1 ASRHPSLSVETR
13 WRGPPRVPTV
23 VGDMRNLPLADP
35 GVPDS
40 RSPGR
45 YLWWVMRGQQAT
57 LLGGMTFG
65 TIWMVAQAIMPALI
79 GKAIDQGVANGDT
92 SRLLFWAG
100 MLLLAGVVQAA
111 AGIIRHRFAVMNWL
125 MGAYRTVQVITRHSV
140 KLGATLSKRVATGEV
155 VAIGTADLAQ
165 IGNALDVYGRAAGAL
180 ISFTLV
186 SVILLRA
193 SVTLGLVVLIGV
205 PVLLLA
211 ITPILR
217 PLQRRSMTQREQ
229 MGELTTLASDIV
241 GGLRVLR
248 GIGGEDVFHDR
259 YARDSQRVR
268 MAGVRVAKI
277 QSLLDAL
284 QVLLPG
290 LFVVVVVWLGARF
303 AVQGTISVGELV
315 AFYGYAAFLM
325 MPLRTATEFAQKQ
338 IRALVACRRIVKV
351 LSVEPEIVD
360 PQDPQDEPGVG
371 DLVDHGSGVT
381 IRPGILTAIVSEP
394 PEEAA
399 AVADRLGRFTDGNVT
414 LAGVALAELPKD
426 TVRRRILVSDTGSM
440 LFSGRLFE
448 ELDLRDS
455 GNEPRIDSAL
465 RTTSSED
472 ITEALPEG
480 LDADVEE
487 RGRSF
492 SGGQRQRLVLTRALM
507 ADAEILVLVDP
518 TSAVDAH
525 TEARIAER
533 LTDHRRGRTTVVTT
547 TSPLLLDR
555 ADHVTFLLD
564 GNVVAQGTHKTL
576 LETEPRYRWVVT
588 REEDQ

>member
-1 ASRHPSLSVETR
+1 
-13 WRGPPRVPTV
+13 VPTV

-45 YLWWVMRGQQAT
+45 YLWWVMRGQRAT

-140 KLGATLSKRVATGEV
+140 KLGATLTKRVATGEV

-180 ISFTLV
+180 ISFTVV

-268 MAGVRVAKI
+268 MAGVMVAKM

-290 LFVVVVVWLGARF
+290 LFVVAVVWLGARF

-399 AVADRLGRFTDGNVT
+399 AVADRLGRFTDANVT

-507 ADAEILVLVDP
+507 ADPEILVLVDP

>member
-1 ASRHPSLSVETR
+1 
-13 WRGPPRVPTV
+13 
-23 VGDMRNLPLADP
+23 MRNLPLADP

-45 YLWWVMRGQQAT
+45 YLWWVMRGQRAT

-100 MLLLAGVVQAA
+100 MLMLAGVVQAA

-140 KLGATLSKRVATGEV
+140 KLGATLTKRVATGEV

-180 ISFTLV
+180 ISFTVV

-268 MAGVRVAKI
+268 MAGVRVAKM

-290 LFVVVVVWLGARF
+290 LFVVAVVWLGARF

-399 AVADRLGRFTDGNVT
+399 AVADRLGRFTDANVT

-507 ADAEILVLVDP
+507 ADPEILVLVDP

>member
-1 ASRHPSLSVETR
+1 
-13 WRGPPRVPTV
+13 VPTV

-45 YLWWVMRGQQAT
+45 YLWWVMRGQRAT

-180 ISFTLV
+180 ISFTVV

-268 MAGVRVAKI
+268 MAGVRVAKM

-290 LFVVVVVWLGARF
+290 LFVVAVVWLGARF

-399 AVADRLGRFTDGNVT
+399 AVADRLGRFTDANVT

-507 ADAEILVLVDP
+507 ADPEILVLVDP

>member
-1 ASRHPSLSVETR
+1 
-13 WRGPPRVPTV
+13 
-23 VGDMRNLPLADP
+23 MRNLPLADP

-45 YLWWVMRGQQAT
+45 YLWWVMRGQKAT
-57 LLGGMTFG
+57 LVGGMTFG

-79 GKAIDQGVANGDT
+79 GKAIDQGVANDDT
-92 SRLLFWAG
+92 SRLIFWAG

-180 ISFTLV
+180 ISFAVV

-193 SVTLGLVVLIGV
+193 SITLGLVVLIGV

-248 GIGGEDVFHDR
+248 GIGGEDVFHER
-259 YARDSQRVR
+259 YSKDSQRVR
-268 MAGVRVAKI
+268 MAGVRVAKM

-290 LFVVVVVWLGARF
+290 LFVVAVVWLGARF
-303 AVQGTISVGELV
+303 AVRGNISVGELV

-360 PQDPQDEPGVG
+360 PEEPVAAPGVG
-371 DLVDHGSGVT
+371 ELVDHASGVT

-399 AVADRLGRFTDGNVT
+399 AVADRLGRFTEANVT
-414 LAGVALAELPKD
+414 LAGIPLADLPKD

-455 GNEPRIDSAL
+455 GDEARINGAL

-507 ADAEILVLVDP
+507 ADPEILVLVDP

-533 LTDHRRGRTTVVTT
+533 LINHRHGRTTVVTT

-564 GNVVAQGTHKTL
+564 GNVVAQGTHKVL
-576 LETEPRYRWVVT
+576 VETEPRYRWVVT

>member
-1 ASRHPSLSVETR
+1 
-13 WRGPPRVPTV
+13 
-23 VGDMRNLPLADP
+23 MRNLPLADP

-45 YLWWVMRGQQAT
+45 YLWWVMRGQRAT

-140 KLGATLSKRVATGEV
+140 KLGATLTKRVATGEV

-180 ISFTLV
+180 ISFTVV

-268 MAGVRVAKI
+268 MAGVRVAKM

-290 LFVVVVVWLGARF
+290 LFVVAVVWLGARF

-360 PQDPQDEPGVG
+360 PRDPQDEPGVG

-399 AVADRLGRFTDGNVT
+399 AVADRLGRFTDANVT

-507 ADAEILVLVDP
+507 ADPEILVLVDP

>member
-1 ASRHPSLSVETR
+1 
-13 WRGPPRVPTV
+13 
-23 VGDMRNLPLADP
+23 MRNLPLADP

-45 YLWWVMRGQQAT
+45 YLWWVMRGQKAT
-57 LLGGMTFG
+57 LVGGMTFG

-79 GKAIDQGVANGDT
+79 GKAIDEGVANDDT
-92 SRLLFWAG
+92 SRLIFWAG

-180 ISFTLV
+180 ISFAVV

-193 SVTLGLVVLIGV
+193 SITLGLVVLIGV

-248 GIGGEDVFHDR
+248 GIGGEDVFHQR
-259 YARDSQRVR
+259 YSRDSQRVR
-268 MAGVRVAKI
+268 MAGVRVAKM

-290 LFVVVVVWLGARF
+290 LFVVAVVWLGARF
-303 AVQGTISVGELV
+303 AVRGSISVGELV

-360 PQDPQDEPGVG
+360 PEEPVAAPGVG
-371 DLVDHGSGVT
+371 ELVDHASGVT
-381 IRPGILTAIVSEP
+381 IQPGILTAIVSEP

-399 AVADRLGRFTDGNVT
+399 AVADRLGRFTDANVT
-414 LAGVALAELPKD
+414 LASIPLADLPRD
-426 TVRRRILVSDTGSM
+426 TVRRRILVSDAGSM

-455 GNEPRIDSAL
+455 GDEARINDAL

-507 ADAEILVLVDP
+507 ADPEILVLVDP

-533 LTDHRRGRTTVVTT
+533 LINHRHGRTTVVTT

-564 GNVVAQGTHKTL
+564 GNVVAQGTHKVL
-576 LETEPRYRWVVT
+576 VETEPRYRWVVT

>member
-1 ASRHPSLSVETR
+1 
-13 WRGPPRVPTV
+13 
-23 VGDMRNLPLADP
+23 MRNLPLADP

-45 YLWWVMRGQQAT
+45 YLWWVMRGQKAT
-57 LLGGMTFG
+57 LVGGMTFG

-79 GKAIDQGVANGDT
+79 GKAIDQGVANDDT
-92 SRLLFWAG
+92 SRLIFWAG

-180 ISFTLV
+180 ISFAVV

-193 SVTLGLVVLIGV
+193 SITLGLVVLIGV

-248 GIGGEDVFHDR
+248 GIGGEDVFHER
-259 YARDSQRVR
+259 YSKDSQRVR
-268 MAGVRVAKI
+268 MAGVRVAKM

-290 LFVVVVVWLGARF
+290 LFVVAVVWLGARF
-303 AVQGTISVGELV
+303 AVRGNISVGELV

-360 PQDPQDEPGVG
+360 PEEPVAAPGVG
-371 DLVDHGSGVT
+371 ELIDHASGVT

-399 AVADRLGRFTDGNVT
+399 AVADRLGRFTEANVT
-414 LAGVALAELPKD
+414 LAGIPLADLPKD

-455 GNEPRIDSAL
+455 GDEARINGAL

-507 ADAEILVLVDP
+507 ADPEILVLVDP

-533 LTDHRRGRTTVVTT
+533 LINHRHGRTTVVTT

-564 GNVVAQGTHKTL
+564 GNVVAQGTHKVL
-576 LETEPRYRWVVT
+576 VETEPRYRWVVT

>member
-1 ASRHPSLSVETR
+1 
-13 WRGPPRVPTV
+13 
-23 VGDMRNLPLADP
+23 MRNLPLADP

-45 YLWWVMRGQQAT
+45 YLWWVMRGQKAT
-57 LLGGMTFG
+57 LVGGMTFG

-79 GKAIDQGVANGDT
+79 GKAIDQGVANDDT
-92 SRLLFWAG
+92 SRLIFWAG
-100 MLLLAGVVQAA
+100 MLLLAGIVQAA

-180 ISFTLV
+180 ISFAVV

-193 SVTLGLVVLIGV
+193 SITLGLVVLIGV

-248 GIGGEDVFHDR
+248 GIGGEDVFHER
-259 YARDSQRVR
+259 YSRDSQRVR
-268 MAGVRVAKI
+268 MAGVSVAKM

-290 LFVVVVVWLGARF
+290 LFVVAVVWLGARF
-303 AVQGTISVGELV
+303 AVRGNISVGELV

-360 PQDPQDEPGVG
+360 PAEPVAAPGVG
-371 DLVDHGSGVT
+371 ELVDHASGVT

-399 AVADRLGRFTDGNVT
+399 AVADRLGRFTEANVT
-414 LAGVALAELPKD
+414 LAGIPLADLPKD

-455 GNEPRIDSAL
+455 GDEARINGAL

-507 ADAEILVLVDP
+507 ADPEILVLVDP

-533 LTDHRRGRTTVVTT
+533 LINHRHGRTTVVTT

-564 GNVVAQGTHKTL
+564 GNVVAQGTHKVL
-576 LETEPRYRWVVT
+576 VETEPRYRWVVT

>member
-1 ASRHPSLSVETR
+1 
-13 WRGPPRVPTV
+13 
-23 VGDMRNLPLADP
+23 MRNLPLADP

-45 YLWWVMRGQQAT
+45 YLWWVMRGQKAT
-57 LLGGMTFG
+57 LIGGMAFG

-79 GKAIDQGVANGDT
+79 GKAIDQGVANDNT
-92 SRLLFWAG
+92 SELAFWAG
-100 MLLLAGVVQAA
+100 MLLLAGVVQATS
-111 AGIIRHRFAVMNWL
+111 GVIRHRFAVANWL
-125 MGAYRTVQVITRHSV
+125 MGAYRTVQVITRQSV
-140 KLGATLSKRVATGEV
+140 RLGTTLSKRVATGEV

-165 IGNALDVYGRAAGAL
+165 IGNALDVYGRAAGAV
-180 ISFTLV
+180 ISFAVV

-205 PVLLLA
+205 PILLLA

-217 PLQRRSMTQREQ
+217 PLQRRSMSQREQ

-248 GIGGEDVFHDR
+248 GIGGEDIFHER
-259 YARDSQRVR
+259 YSKDSQQVR
-268 MAGVRVAKI
+268 MAGVRVAKM
-277 QSLLDAL
+277 QALLDAL

-290 LFVVVVVWLGARF
+290 LFVVAVVWLGARF
-303 AVQGTISVGELV
+303 AIQGTISIGELV

-338 IRALVACRRIVKV
+338 IRALVACRRIVMV

-360 PQDPQDEPGVG
+360 PDDPLPEPPVG
-371 DLVDHGSGVT
+371 ELVDRESGVV
-381 IRPGILTAIVSEP
+381 IQPGILTAIVAEP
-394 PEEAA
+394 PQGAV
-399 AVADRLGRFTDGNVT
+399 AVADRLGMFTDGDVS
-414 LAGVALAELPKD
+414 LAGVALADLPKNV
-426 TVRRRILVSDTGSM
+426 VRRRILVSDTGST

-448 ELDLRDS
+448 ELDLHDS
-455 GNEPRIDSAL
+455 KDESRIADAL
-465 RTTSSED
+465 HTTSSED
-472 ITEALPEG
+472 IIEALPEG

-492 SGGQRQRLVLTRALM
+492 SGGQRQRLVLTRALI
-507 ADAEILVLVDP
+507 AEPDILVLVDP

-533 LTDHRRGRTTVVTT
+533 LTEDRLGRTTVVIT

-555 ADHVTFLLD
+555 ADHVAFLVD
-564 GNVVAQGTHKTL
+564 GIVVAEGTHKVL

-588 REEDQ
+588 REEDE

>member
-1 ASRHPSLSVETR
+1 
-13 WRGPPRVPTV
+13 
-23 VGDMRNLPLADP
+23 MRNLPLADP

-45 YLWWVMRGQQAT
+45 YLWWVMRGQKAT
-57 LLGGMTFG
+57 LVGGMTFG

-79 GKAIDQGVANGDT
+79 GKAIDEGVANDDT
-92 SRLLFWAG
+92 SRLIFWAG

-180 ISFTLV
+180 ISFAVV

-193 SVTLGLVVLIGV
+193 SITLGLVVLIGV

-248 GIGGEDVFHDR
+248 GIGGEDVFHQR
-259 YARDSQRVR
+259 YSRDSQRVR
-268 MAGVRVAKI
+268 MAGVRVAKM

-290 LFVVVVVWLGARF
+290 LFVVAVVWLGARF
-303 AVQGTISVGELV
+303 AVRGSISVGELV

-360 PQDPQDEPGVG
+360 PEEPVAAPGVG
-371 DLVDHGSGVT
+371 ELVDHASGVT
-381 IRPGILTAIVSEP
+381 IQPGILTAIVSEP

-399 AVADRLGRFTDGNVT
+399 AVADRLGRFTDANVT
-414 LAGVALAELPKD
+414 LAGIPLADLPRD
-426 TVRRRILVSDTGSM
+426 TVRRRILVSDAGSM

-455 GNEPRIDSAL
+455 GDQARITDAL

-507 ADAEILVLVDP
+507 ADPEILVLVDP

-533 LTDHRRGRTTVVTT
+533 LINHRHGRTTVVTT

-564 GNVVAQGTHKTL
+564 GNVVAQGTHKVL
-576 LETEPRYRWVVT
+576 VETEPRYRWVVT

>member
-1 ASRHPSLSVETR
+1 
-13 WRGPPRVPTV
+13 
-23 VGDMRNLPLADP
+23 MRNLPLADP

-45 YLWWVMRGQQAT
+45 YLWWVMRGQRAT

-100 MLLLAGVVQAA
+100 MLMLAGVVQAA

-180 ISFTLV
+180 ISFTVV

-268 MAGVRVAKI
+268 MAGVRVAKM

-290 LFVVVVVWLGARF
+290 LFVVAVVWLGARF

-399 AVADRLGRFTDGNVT
+399 AVADRLGRFTDANVT

-507 ADAEILVLVDP
+507 ADPEILVLVDP

>member
-1 ASRHPSLSVETR
+1 
-13 WRGPPRVPTV
+13 VPTV

-35 GVPDS
+35 GIPDS

-45 YLWWVMRGQQAT
+45 YLWWVMRGQRAT

-100 MLLLAGVVQAA
+100 MLMLAGVVQAA

-140 KLGATLSKRVATGEV
+140 KLGATLTKRVATGEV

-180 ISFTLV
+180 ISFTVV

-268 MAGVRVAKI
+268 MAGVRVAKM

-290 LFVVVVVWLGARF
+290 LFVVAVVWLGARF

-399 AVADRLGRFTDGNVT
+399 AVADRLGRFTDANVT

-507 ADAEILVLVDP
+507 ADPEILVLVDP

>member
-1 ASRHPSLSVETR
+1 
-13 WRGPPRVPTV
+13 
-23 VGDMRNLPLADP
+23 MRNLPLADP

-45 YLWWVMRGQQAT
+45 YLWWVMRGQKAT
-57 LLGGMTFG
+57 LIGGMTFG

-79 GKAIDQGVANGDT
+79 GKAIDQGVAGDDT
-92 SRLLFWAG
+92 SRLAFWAG
-100 MLLLAGVVQAA
+100 MLLLAGIVQAA
-111 AGIIRHRFAVMNWL
+111 AGVIRHRFAVANWL

-140 KLGATLSKRVATGEV
+140 KLGATLTKRVATGEV

-165 IGNALDVYGRAAGAL
+165 IGNALDVYGRAAGAV
-180 ISFTLV
+180 ISFSVV

-205 PVLLLA
+205 PILLFA

-229 MGELTTLASDIV
+229 MGQLTTLASDIV

-248 GIGGEDVFHDR
+248 GIGGEDVFHER
-259 YARDSQRVR
+259 YSNDSQQVR
-268 MAGVRVAKI
+268 IAGVRVAKM
-277 QSLLDAL
+277 QALLDAL
-284 QVLLPG
+284 QVFLPG
-290 LFVVVVVWLGARF
+290 LFVVAVVWLGARF
-303 AVQGTISVGELV
+303 AIQGTISIGELV

-325 MPLRTATEFAQKQ
+325 MPLRTSTEFAQKQ

-351 LSVEPEIVD
+351 LAVQPEIVD
-360 PQDPQDEPGVG
+360 PDDPRPEPAVG
-371 DLVDHGSGVT
+371 ELVDHESGVI
-381 IRPGILTAIVSEP
+381 IRPGILTAMVAEP
-394 PEEAA
+394 PQGAT
-399 AVADRLGRFTDGNVT
+399 AVADRLGRFVDGEVT
-414 LAGVALAELPKD
+414 LAGVALSDLPTD
-426 TVRRRILVSDTGSM
+426 VVRRRILVSDTGSM
-440 LFSGRLFE
+440 LFTGRLFE
-448 ELDLRDS
+448 ELDLYDS
-455 GNEPRIDSAL
+455 GDESRVEEAL

-472 ITEALPEG
+472 IMEALPEG

-492 SGGQRQRLVLTRALM
+492 SGGQRQRLVLARALT
-507 ADAEILVLVDP
+507 ADPETLVLVDP

-547 TSPLLLDR
+547 NSPLLLDR
-555 ADHVTFLLD
+555 TDHVVFLLD
-564 GNVVAQGTHKTL
+564 GIAVAEGTHKVL
-576 LETEPRYRWVVT
+576 LETEPRYRWAVT
-588 REEDQ
+588 REEDE

>member
-1 ASRHPSLSVETR
+1 
-13 WRGPPRVPTV
+13 
-23 VGDMRNLPLADP
+23 
-35 GVPDS
+35 
-40 RSPGR
+40 
-45 YLWWVMRGQQAT
+45 
-57 LLGGMTFG
+57 
-65 TIWMVAQAIMPALI
+65 
-79 GKAIDQGVANGDT
+79 
-92 SRLLFWAG
+92 
-100 MLLLAGVVQAA
+100 
-111 AGIIRHRFAVMNWL
+111 
-125 MGAYRTVQVITRHSV
+125 
-140 KLGATLSKRVATGEV
+140 
-155 VAIGTADLAQ
+155 
-165 IGNALDVYGRAAGAL
+165 
-180 ISFTLV
+180 
-186 SVILLRA
+186 
-193 SVTLGLVVLIGV
+193 VVLIGV

-248 GIGGEDVFHDR
+248 GIGGEDVFHQR
-259 YARDSQRVR
+259 YSRDSQRVR
-268 MAGVRVAKI
+268 MAGVRVAKM

-290 LFVVVVVWLGARF
+290 LFVVAVVWLGARF
-303 AVQGTISVGELV
+303 AVRGSISVGELV

-360 PQDPQDEPGVG
+360 PEEPVAAPGVG
-371 DLVDHGSGVT
+371 ELVDHASGVT
-381 IRPGILTAIVSEP
+381 IQPGILTAIVSEP

-399 AVADRLGRFTDGNVT
+399 AVADRLGRFTDANVT
-414 LAGVALAELPKD
+414 LAGIPLADLPRD
-426 TVRRRILVSDTGSM
+426 TVRRRILVSDAGSM

-455 GNEPRIDSAL
+455 GDEARINDAL

-507 ADAEILVLVDP
+507 ADPEILVLVDP

-533 LTDHRRGRTTVVTT
+533 LINHRHGRTTVVTT

-564 GNVVAQGTHKTL
+564 GNVVAQGTHKVL
-576 LETEPRYRWVVT
+576 VETEPRYRWVVT